1 MRTANL
7 LSEKKDTSPQTCSG
21 NFFGT
26 HTVVQPKLTVNSPG
40 DAHEQ
45 EADAMADKVMR
56 MPDTKVQRKCAACE
70 KEEEEKHAQRKPLSD
85 GITPVHR
92 KSGDGGG
99 AVHSSVEQSIQS
111 RKGMGQSLPGE
122 TRNFMEQRIG
132 ADFSNVR
139 VHTDTDAVQLSRDLN
154 AKAFTTGSDIYFN
167 NNEYAPHSASGRQ
180 LLAHE
185 LTHVVQQGASGHAV
199 QRNATGGASMGA
211 VERST
216 GASGHA
222 VQRSCN
228 DGACD
233 SCDGGIR
240 DFWITFYFRRR
251 ATRATMRWIR
261 QQING
266 ARTILNNC
274 CLRLKCEFNWTLL
287 SGGGDFTFL
296 DDHGDGTWNYLEEA
310 QALGEGNTFNGSRGI
325 PILVVDN
332 VADSGG
338 GVTVDN
344 RFDATYTGRTY
355 AVIAANQR
363 DNPNTN
369 CNALAHELWHIS
381 SGTVGHDVA
390 HGTLAACQGNGVSP
404 EYCAG
409 LRQRVA
415 PMGDFP
421 LPVPSAD
428 GMAVA

>member
-1 MRTANL
+1 MHTTNL
-7 LSEKKDTSPQTCSG
+7 LSDKIKTPAHTG
-21 NFFGT
+21 HFFGA
-26 HTVVQPKLTVNSPG
+26 HTMVQPKLSVNHPG
-40 DAHEQ
+40 DAHER
-45 EADAMADKVMR
+45 EADAVADRVMR
-56 MPDTKVQRKCAACE
+56 MPETTVQRKCAACE
-70 KEEEEKHAQRKPLSD
+70 KEEEQAQRKPLSD
-85 GITPVHR
+85 SLTPVSR
-92 KSGDGGG
+92 KAGDGGS
-99 AVHSSVEQSIQS
+99 ALHPSVEQSIHA
-111 RKGMGQSLPGE
+111 RKGLGQSLPKD

-139 VHTDTDAVQLSRDLN
+139 VHTDPGAVQLSRHLN
-154 AKAFTTGSDIYFN
+154 ARAFTTGSDIYFDN
-167 NNEYAPHSASGRQ
+167 NQYAPHSEGGKQ

-185 LTHVVQQGASGHAV
+185 LTHVVQQGASPHTV
-199 QRNATGGASMGA
+199 QRDCHDGG
-211 VERST
+211 
-216 GASGHA
+216 
-222 VQRSCN
+222 
-228 DGACD
+228 CD

-240 DFWITFYFRRR
+240 DFWVTFYFRRR
-251 ATRATMRWIR
+251 ATRATMRWLR

-274 CLRLKCEFNWTLL
+274 CLRLKCEFNWTMLP
-287 SGGGDFTFL
+287 GGGDFTFL
-296 DDHGDGTWNYLEEA
+296 DDHGGGNWSYLEEA
-310 QALGEGNTFNGSRGI
+310 QALGEGNTFNGSRGV

-338 GVTVDN
+338 GVTVDS

-415 PMGDFP
+415 PLGDFP
-421 LPVPSAD
+421 MPARD
-428 GMAVA
+428 GTAVA

>member
-1 MRTANL
+1 MHTANL
-7 LSEKKDTSPQTCSG
+7 LSEKKNASPQACKG
-21 NFFGT
+21 NFFGS
-26 HTVVQPKLTVNSPG
+26 HTIVQPKLSVNHPG

-45 EADAMADKVMR
+45 EADAVADKVMK
-56 MPDTKVQRKCAACE
+56 MPETTVQRKCAACE
-70 KEEEEKHAQRKPLSD
+70 KEDEEKHAHRKPLSD
-85 GITPVHR
+85 SVTSISR
-92 KSGDGGG
+92 KSGDGSG
-99 AVHSSVEQSIQS
+99 AVHPSVERSIQS
-111 RKGMGQSLPGE
+111 RKGLGQSLPGE
-122 TRNFMEQRIG
+122 TKNFMEQRIG
-132 ADFSNVR
+132 ADFGNVR
-139 VHTDTDAVQLSRDLN
+139 VHTDSSAVQLSRELN

-167 NNEYAPHSASGRQ
+167 SNQYAPHSEAGKQ

-185 LTHVVQQGASGHAV
+185 LTHVVQQGASG
-199 QRNATGGASMGA
+199 R
-211 VERST
+211 
-216 GASGHA
+216 A

-287 SGGGDFTFL
+287 PGGGDFNFL
-296 DDHGDGTWNYLEEA
+296 DNHGDGTWSYLNEA

-338 GVTVDN
+338 GVTVDS

-355 AVIAANQR
+355 AVIAVNQR
-363 DNPNTN
+363 DNPNSN

-415 PMGDFP
+415 PLGDFVIP
-421 LPVPSAD
+421 TPAVD
-428 GMAVA
+428 GTAVA